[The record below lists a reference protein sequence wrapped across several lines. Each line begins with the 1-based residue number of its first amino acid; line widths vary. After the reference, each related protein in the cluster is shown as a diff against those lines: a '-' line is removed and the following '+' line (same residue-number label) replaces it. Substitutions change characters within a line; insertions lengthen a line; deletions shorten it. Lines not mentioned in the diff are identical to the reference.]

1 MTPFAGRSTLN
12 LFRGR
17 LAPAAGTAS
26 PRRTGSDPS
35 VASLRAAT
43 SGSDPN
49 VALLLISRVYE
60 EELTR

>member
-1 MTPFAGRSTLN
+1 MTLAASRPTLN
-12 LFRGR
+12 AFRGR
-17 LAPAAGTAS
+17 LAPAYGAAS

-35 VASLRAAT
+35 VASLRDAT

-49 VALLLISRVYE
+49 FAPLLISRVYE

>member
-1 MTPFAGRSTLN
+1 VMPSASRPTLN
-12 LFRGR
+12 AFRGR
-17 LAPAAGTAS
+17 LAPAAGAAS

-35 VASLRAAT
+35 PASLRDAN

-49 VALLLISRVYE
+49 FSLLLISRVYE